1 MSSKELVTP
10 KVRREGQVVAP
21 VAPATRR
28 TAFARF
34 ASVAVVAASLARC
47 AGEEMPATPASC
59 DEATGTGCDA
69 GSRRD
74 ASNDS
79 PAPMNKDAGM
89 TPVSDASVA
98 RDASVDAARPR
109 DNSGNLLRNGT
120 TLPSTEG
127 ECVQSG
133 PSVAFD
139 CAPSSNGNVYT
150 LRNVNLANSLN
161 VSFNDAEDGTRFGS
175 HNVVFFG
182 GVRNATGSLSVYATT
197 RNENAEGVCALG
209 SITNL
214 NFPTNSTT
222 FTYTVNVGTVKLARV
237 EQPVRVTMTGVASS
251 VDGTSVTAATVELQ
265 TIGGCVSA
273 NLQ

>member
-10 KVRREGQVVAP
+10 KVKREGPVVAP
-21 VAPATRR
+21 VAAPRR

-34 ASVAVVAASLARC
+34 AGVAVVAASLARC
-47 AGEEMPATPASC
+47 AGEEMPAAPSC
-59 DEATGTGCDA
+59 DEATQSCDG

-74 ASNDS
+74 ASTDVQMPKN
-79 PAPMNKDAGM
+79 DAGM
-89 TPVSDASVA
+89 APVSDAAVA
-98 RDASVDAARPR
+98 RDVPVDSARPR
-109 DNSGNLLRNGT
+109 DNNGNLLRNGT

-127 ECVQSG
+127 ECVRSG

-150 LRNVNLANSLN
+150 LRNINLANPLS
-161 VSFNDAEDGTRFGS
+161 VSFRDAEDGTSFGS

-182 GVRNATGSLSVYATT
+182 SVRNATGALSVYATT
-197 RNENAEGVCALG
+197 RTTDAEGVCALG

-222 FTYTVNVGTVKLARV
+222 FTYTVNVGTVKSQRV

-251 VDGTSVTAATVELQ
+251 TTGDAVTAATVELQ
-265 TIGGCVSA
+265 TVGGCVSA